1 MEKGNRT
8 QSVDIAKG
16 ILIILVVVAHAQTD
30 MIHDI
35 IFMFHMPLFFVISGF
50 LMKREKLLKAGYV
63 LGKIKHLI
71 IPYVVY
77 LVLDMLLVR
86 KTLSVHDW
94 MYAIWGGRA
103 VTGVYWYITCFIF
116 TIFIL
121 TILLK
126 KLSDRIVKGLF
137 LVGGGIAILESHL
150 VDRIHF
156 LQSPGIPWNLDVAL
170 MALVYVGIG
179 FFYKDQIKKLLKYDS
194 RRFDLLAVLIAI
206 VLSLFC
212 WFIYRAGN
220 QLYYFDMKPVY
231 YKEFISALL
240 IPCAFGMVLVRLV
253 HWMGKIKWLDGVNQF
268 LALCG
273 QATIPIMFM
282 HIPLNHW
289 KNELAYGRG
298 IFVLIG
304 VGVPIV
310 FTIMFQRN
318 RMMRKFFGLPE

>member
-50 LMKREKLLKAGYV
+50 LMKREKLLKVGYV
-63 LGKIKHLI
+63 RGKIKHLI

-77 LVLDMLLVR
+77 LALDVLLIR
-86 KTLSVHDW
+86 KTFSAHDW
-94 MYAIWGGRA
+94 IYALWGGRA

-116 TIFIL
+116 TIFML

-126 KLSDRIVKGLF
+126 KFSDRIVKGLI
-137 LVGGGIAILESHL
+137 LVGGIAILESHF
-150 VDRIHF
+150 VDRVHF
-156 LQSPGIPWNLDVAL
+156 LQSSGIPWNLDVAL

-179 FFYKDQIKKLLKYDS
+179 FFYKDYIKKLLEGDS
-194 RRFDLLAVLIAI
+194 KRFDLLSGLIA
-206 VLSLFC
+206 VALSLFC
-212 WFIYRAGN
+212 WFIYRDGN

-231 YKEFISALL
+231 YKELISALL
-240 IPCAFGMVLVRLV
+240 IPCAFGIVFARLIY
-253 HWMGKIKWLDGVNQF
+253 WMEKIKWLDGLNRF

-298 IFVLIG
+298 ILC
-304 VGVPIV
+304 
-310 FTIMFQRN
+310 
-318 RMMRKFFGLPE
+318 